1 MLQYNGQTLAYIGD
15 AVYELHIREK
25 LLSSGKVHP
34 NAMHQ
39 AAIEHTNASGQFQ
52 AFKKIES
59 LLSEKEKG
67 IVMRGRNASS
77 SRKPGKADLST
88 YKMATGLEALI
99 GYLYLDKQTT
109 RLTEILNAIF

>member
-15 AVYELHIREK
+15 AVYELHIRQQ
-25 LLSSGKVHP
+25 LLKQGKVHP
-34 NAMHQ
+34 NALHQ
-39 AAIEHTNASGQFQ
+39 AAIAFTNATGQFR
-52 AFKKIES
+52 AFKRIES
-59 LLSEKEKG
+59 KLSEKEIA

-99 GYLYLDKQTT
+99 GYLYLDEQTK
-109 RLTEILNAIF
+109 RLNEILDLIY